1 MADETTKELSGD
13 DLLRV
18 LLQRVDQMFV
28 QQQRLYDQQQQL
40 FAQQQEMNARLIKVE
55 AFVDERV
62 YDTRPK
68 LDLIYKEIADVRTN
82 DLPAI
87 RQEIADLK
95 QNELAVLQQRVDEI
109 SVEGRRHGRLLK
121 ALHDDIMNERIERVE
136 LDERVEL
143 LERKAA

>member
-40 FAQQQEMNARLIKVE
+40 SAQQQETNTRLTKVE
-55 AFVDERV
+55 AFVDERA

-68 LDLIYKEIADVRTN
+68 LDLIIKEIADTKQDVAEVKQDVAEVKQQLLRIN
-82 DLPAI
+82 NQI
-87 RQEIADLK
+87 RLFSE
-95 QNELAVLQQRVDEI
+95 
-109 SVEGRRHGRLLK
+109 
-121 ALHDDIMNERIERVE
+121 DIWGEREKRAGLEYRVE
-136 LDERVEL
+136 Q